1 MVISQSPLDG
11 RCLGLRW
18 TLRFGNLGL
27 NLLQLIL
34 NRCDHGRR
42 GWKDLTES
50 LRRFS
55 DDLQK
60 LHQLAHLL
68 TTGRTTGRPPLR
80 EPPAASVVA
89 EWPSLRTL
97 PADGACDGPFCG
109 RLLCSIALK
118 PP

>member
-1 MVISQSPLDG
+1 MVKFSLLLDR

-55 DDLQK
+55 DNLQK

-68 TTGRTTGRPPLR
+68 TTTGRTTGRPTLR
-80 EPPAASVVA
+80 
-89 EWPSLRTL
+89 
-97 PADGACDGPFCG
+97 
-109 RLLCSIALK
+109 
-118 PP
+118 